1 MRHHQN
7 FRDANLAPD
16 VREAWQFEV
25 DSDASSCRTTSPQDT
40 MLAPVLEVEEAEDDH
55 LPARS
60 EDERTVVLH
69 EDPEDVGERDE
80 ESGLVQ
86 LPSVDVLLP
95 PVVGSATG
103 SGSVSRNSGI
113 GGAAGAAGSSW
124 TGLGK
129 PDHGATSAV
138 ARGRAPAFCEPKREA
153 PKKHASSAQ
162 PLPFRVNPCT
172 LSPGPMSRLVTP
184 RAQILASGTFT
195 PRPMNPSVFRQTS
208 WSPVP
213 PVQRR
218 ASEVQRQ
225 PSALGALNG
234 NGGREPSAR
243 VLTAGTITP
252 GAPLSHFSISPAKA
266 DFREPRSASASSA
279 SASRNSV
286 GGQKAHPKPQF
297 TAASNSSE
305 VASASQQQSR
315 PAYTFGGASSA
326 SAAAVGAAGVP
337 SEAAGGVG
345 GASSAG
351 VNLNNKLTAPPAKF
365 SVAPPAAPV
374 VAPLSTATQLR
385 NLNFQVPVVP
395 SVAANGGHVAARN
408 SLIRQRRAGEHSVV
422 RERSAGIGFGE
433 AARSQTVQ
441 PAVGLKPPAVGKASA
456 APVASASVAWKT
468 PGAAQLTGN
477 KNVAPVVPPMKIN
490 LVTGGK
496 ATAATAGAAGT
507 AAGGAATATQQPAFG
522 FTPALKLYTASGE
535 NINIWQKSQFAPQ
548 PRVQVPS
555 PLKRSME
562 QRAEPCQTQSSSADK
577 DSAALGGG
585 NNASINT
592 STASGTSASENEVGG
607 SAKGGGNEGNKP
619 GANGS
624 GGSGS
629 STKPYDFTSA
639 TTIRW
644 QRMAPFNVQPSP
656 SGFGLFASRKPP
668 QSARG

>member
-1 MRHHQN
+1 M
-7 FRDANLAPD
+7 
-16 VREAWQFEV
+16 
-25 DSDASSCRTTSPQDT
+25 
-40 MLAPVLEVEEAEDDH
+40 
-55 LPARS
+55 
-60 EDERTVVLH
+60 
-69 EDPEDVGERDE
+69 
-80 ESGLVQ
+80 
-86 LPSVDVLLP
+86 
-95 PVVGSATG
+95 
-103 SGSVSRNSGI
+103 
-113 GGAAGAAGSSW
+113 
-124 TGLGK
+124 
-129 PDHGATSAV
+129 
-138 ARGRAPAFCEPKREA
+138 
-153 PKKHASSAQ
+153 
-162 PLPFRVNPCT
+162 
-172 LSPGPMSRLVTP
+172 
-184 RAQILASGTFT
+184 
-195 PRPMNPSVFRQTS
+195 
-208 WSPVP
+208 
-213 PVQRR
+213 
-218 ASEVQRQ
+218 
-225 PSALGALNG
+225 
-234 NGGREPSAR
+234 
-243 VLTAGTITP
+243 
-252 GAPLSHFSISPAKA
+252 
-266 DFREPRSASASSA
+266 
-279 SASRNSV
+279 
-286 GGQKAHPKPQF
+286 
-297 TAASNSSE
+297 
-305 VASASQQQSR
+305 ASASQQQSR
-315 PAYTFGGASSA
+315 PAYTFGAASSA
-326 SAAAVGAAGVP
+326 SAAAVGGSGAPGAAGGP
-337 SEAAGGVG
+337 SETAGGVG

-365 SVAPPAAPV
+365 TVAPPAAPV

-441 PAVGLKPPAVGKASA
+441 PAVGLKPPAVGKANA

-468 PGAAQLTGN
+468 PGATQLTGN

-507 AAGGAATATQQPAFG
+507 GAAGGAATATQQPAFG

-562 QRAEPCQTQSSSADK
+562 QKAEPCQIQSSSADNK
-577 DSAALGGG
+577 DSAAPGGG

-607 SAKGGGNEGNKP
+607 SAKGGNEGNKP

-644 QRMAPFNVQPSP
+644 QRMAPFNVQPS
-656 SGFGLFASRKPP
+656 SNGFGLFASRKPP